1 MYGDPAG
8 LAAYAEFS
16 GASAAIARQVRDRF
30 YPEDG
35 MRVDRISG
43 LDAVMADGVAARYLR
58 APLSREELD
67 RLFQV
72 PAPVK

>member
-1 MYGDPAG
+1 
-8 LAAYAEFS
+8 
-16 GASAAIARQVRDRF
+16 VRDRF

-43 LDAVMADGVAARYLR
+43 LDAVMADGVAARYLA
-58 APLSREELD
+58 APLSKPELD